1 MRITPVPHFS
11 VRKSAIL
18 GSIAFAWM
26 LPCQGSHLGTSYDP
40 RLEDCKVPAVSEPWR
55 DSNQRPECRAL
66 ELIKAMTLE
75 DKIAH
80 LSVSFGGPK
89 PDRFGIPALHPNDG
103 PNGFAKGPFPG
114 PPPPSAMG
122 VTAFPNEIALAATW
136 DRSRAA
142 GFGKAL
148 GEEWRGKGSSEI
160 IAPTL
165 NIMRTWHWGRS
176 AETFGEDPFLNG
188 QMAAAEVSAIQKEHV
203 IAMIKHFAGNNQDS
217 DRVGHFPDFTGIN
230 EIIPEK
236 ALHEIYYPGFREAI
250 QTGGAAGAMCA
261 YNQINGTFACNNA
274 KLLGELSGFGFAGA
288 VTPDAV
294 FALHDPLLAIQ
305 AGVTYVGS
313 DKTLREMF
321 AQSQLT
327 EQTLDRMLYGVFY
340 PLFKLGIYDSPG
352 TGKPAARVTT
362 SEHQALSRGVIG
374 EGSVLLK
381 NQDGLLPISADKVKS
396 IAIIGIAAG
405 PQAVIGEE
413 GPTVYVEKLSVPAE
427 ALISRAG
434 AQIQSSY
441 YNVGAGIRPLPPVS
455 ADVFTPSG
463 GPGHGLT
470 AAYFRSSDL
479 SGEPAVT
486 RTDAGIDLNGLPAP
500 ELGTEVRSFGPPKLS
515 WSARWS
521 GSLTPPTTGEYVF
534 SLDGA
539 GSAELL
545 LDGQPVAHL
554 EKVNFKSTAFG
565 VVHLTAGRAVKII
578 VEHSNDYALLGSTLH
593 LGWYPPHPDEMN
605 AALAAAKAADVAV
618 VFAGEQLGEGMDKT
632 SLGLP
637 GNQDELIEAVASR
650 NPHTIVVLNTSTP
663 VAMPW
668 LEKVSAVLEA
678 SYPGQESGAGTAA
691 VLFGDVD
698 PGGRLPMT
706 FPASPDQGPGV
717 KPESYPGLDG
727 SAQFSEGILVGYRWY
742 DQHQQAPLFPFGY
755 GLSYTDFQYDDLDVR
770 RAGNAVWLTVTVKNV
785 GKRAG
790 SDVVQ
795 VYVAEPQD
803 AREPPS
809 QLKGFEKVFLKPG
822 ESSKVNIKIPAE
834 RLAAWNEQTHAWQLW
849 KGAYEFKVGQSSR
862 QILLSKSIALGD

>member
-1 MRITPVPHFS
+1 MRITAAPHSS
-11 VRKSAIL
+11 VRRSSIL
-18 GSIAFAWM
+18 GIVAFACM
-26 LPCQGSHLGTSYDP
+26 LPCQASPLGASHDP

-55 DSNQRPECRAL
+55 DSNQTSECRAL

-80 LSVSFGGPK
+80 LSVSLGEPK

-114 PPPPSAMG
+114 PPSPSALG

-136 DRSRAA
+136 DRSRATE
-142 GFGKAL
+142 FGKAL

-188 QMAAAEVSAIQKEHV
+188 QMATAEVSALQKEHV

-230 EIIPEK
+230 EIITEK

-250 QTGGAAGAMCA
+250 QTGEAAGAMCA

-274 KLLGELSGFGFAGA
+274 KVLDELSKFGFTGA

-294 FALHDPLLAIQ
+294 FALHDPLLAIK

-313 DKTLREMF
+313 DKTMREMI

-327 EQTLDRMLYGVFY
+327 EQTLDHLLYGVLY
-340 PLFKLGIYDSPG
+340 PIFKLGIYDSPS

-362 SEHQALSRGVIG
+362 SEHQALSRQIIG

-381 NQDGLLPISADKVKS
+381 NKDGLLPISADKVKS
-396 IAIIGIAAG
+396 LAIIGIAAG

-434 AQIQSSY
+434 TQIKSSY
-441 YNVGAGIRPLPPVS
+441 YDVGAGIRPLPLIQ
-455 ADVFTPSG
+455 ADVLTPSG

-486 RTDAGIDLNGLPAP
+486 RIDAGINVNGLPAP

-521 GSLTPPTTGEYVF
+521 GTLMPPTTGEYVF

-539 GSAELL
+539 GSAKLL
-545 LDGQPVAHL
+545 VDGQPVAQI
-554 EKVNFKSTAFG
+554 EKVNFRSTGFG
-565 VVHLTAGRAVKII
+565 VVHLMAGRAVKIV
-578 VEHSNDYALLGSTLH
+578 VEHSNDYALLGSSLH
-593 LGWYPPHPDEMN
+593 LGWYPPHPDEMKV
-605 AALAAAKAADVAV
+605 ALDAAKAADVAV

-637 GNQDELIEAVASR
+637 GNQDELIEAVASV
-650 NPHTIVVLNTSTP
+650 NPHTVVVLNTSTP

-668 LEKVSAVLEA
+668 LKKVSAVLEA
-678 SYPGQESGAGTAA
+678 WYPGQESGTGTAA
-691 VLFGDVD
+691 VLFGDLD
-698 PGGRLPMT
+698 PCGRLPVT

-717 KPESYPGLDG
+717 KPESYPGLNG
-727 SAQFSEGILVGYRWY
+727 TAQFNEGILVGYRWY
-742 DQHQQAPLFPFGY
+742 DQHQQTPLFPFGY
-755 GLSYTDFQYDDLDVR
+755 GLSYTDFQYDSLEVR
-770 RAGNAVWLTVTVKNV
+770 RVGNAVSLTVMVKNT

-795 VYVAEPQD
+795 VYVAEPED
-803 AREPPS
+803 AQEPLS

-822 ESSKVNIKIPAE
+822 ESRAVDIEIPVD
-834 RLAAWNEQTHAWQLW
+834 RLAAWNENTHEWKIW

-862 QILLSKSIALGD
+862 KILLSKSIELGD